1 MFSKDVYKWVGGSVL
16 GSYFVSEPKMK
27 AKKSIIGS
35 AFMIDSY
42 IYEELKLKSTGVREN
57 KKNI

>member
-1 MFSKDVYKWVGGSVL
+1 
-16 GSYFVSEPKMK
+16 MK

-57 KKNI
+57 KKIFRAGGRKNYLLFF

>member
-1 MFSKDVYKWVGGSVL
+1 MH
-16 GSYFVSEPKMK
+16 FVSEPKMK

-42 IYEELKLKSTGVREN
+42 IYEELKLKSTGAREN
-57 KKNI
+57 KKKYLEQVEEKTTCSFFN